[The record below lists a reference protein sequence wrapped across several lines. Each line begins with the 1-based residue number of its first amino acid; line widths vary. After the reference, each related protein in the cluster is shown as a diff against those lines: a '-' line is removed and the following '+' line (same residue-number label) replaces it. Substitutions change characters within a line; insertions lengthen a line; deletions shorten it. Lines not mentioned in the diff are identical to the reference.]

1 MHCHAGS
8 RQPRRSGNPFM
19 DDDDNNEEDAPSM
32 PTGPNPTGS
41 TTSQH
46 LQGDHQSNQRDQTVH
61 PSASTAPDVYAHTAV
76 ASPAG
81 LGADPHG
88 RQLPSDEAPGASQQ
102 GFSQL
107 PALVESNTQLS
118 MAGNKGHQ
126 HQQHFHTS
134 AQQQP
139 EQPPSATQSAET
151 EPVQSSGLSPMAAP
165 SVEVEISDVPL
176 AEPGHAADNP
186 SSIGSEV
193 SDSHPGE
200 VSRHSGSVTEPAPN
214 SQLLPSQQ
222 AGQSQRHTAAPAAQ
236 KQQRE
241 SQDAAQ
247 DQMASVQGSEAEPG
261 GDAGVSPP
269 ARQLQAPQLT
279 AQSEQQ
285 HPGTVAGKEGALP
298 LPAQR
303 APVAPPPA
311 EGLVPSR
318 PPPAPPLA
326 SEGSGRVFVPWRPAP
341 SAPDQEPAQSLGQ
354 QGSMPAPAQTAP
366 SLLPQG
372 QGSLPVSVQ
381 GQDALN
387 RPTPVVGPLLEGRG
401 RLGELTQPTSRALPQ
416 GLPSRQGSAAS
427 QAAGLSAQQG
437 LEGMLGSAA
446 HGVEEE
452 EEEESE
458 ASAQDRQ
465 KFMQSLQSPDRGST
479 RTKNLA
485 KGFGRMRAKA
495 KDLMQARNAGAASSG
510 PAGQPA
516 PAQGASHTPTDAE
529 LGRGGR
535 LARDMTM
542 MLAGLKKPANQ

>member
-1 MHCHAGS
+1 
-8 RQPRRSGNPFM
+8 M
-19 DDDDNNEEDAPSM
+19 DDDDNDEEDTPSM
-32 PTGPNPTGS
+32 PTGPVPSES
-41 TTSQH
+41 TTQPH
-46 LQGDHQSNQRDQTVH
+46 PQGDHQSSQADQTAP
-61 PSASTAPDVYAHTAV
+61 PSASIAPDVYAHTPG
-76 ASPAG
+76 ASSGG
-81 LGADPHG
+81 LGADPHA
-88 RQLPSDEAPGASQQ
+88 RQAPSAETPGSSQQ
-102 GFSQL
+102 GFSQS
-107 PALVESNTQLS
+107 PTGFESNTNLAL
-118 MAGNKGHQ
+118 AGSGGRQ
-126 HQQHFHTS
+126 HQQQFGVS

-139 EQPPSATQSAET
+139 EQPPSATQSAGT
-151 EPVQSSGLSPMAAP
+151 APVQSPPAALI
-165 SVEVEISDVPL
+165 EVEISNTPL
-176 AEPGHAADNP
+176 AEPRHAAD
-186 SSIGSEV
+186 STVEFGHGV
-193 SDSHPGE
+193 SNSHAGE

-214 SQLLPSQQ
+214 SQPLPSQQ
-222 AGQSQRHTAAPAAQ
+222 AGQSQRHAAAAAASAQ
-236 KQQRE
+236 GQQRE

-247 DQMASVQGSEAEPG
+247 DRMARVQGSEAGPG
-261 GDAGVSPP
+261 VDAGVRTP
-269 ARQLQAPQLT
+269 ARQLPAPQLT
-279 AQSEQQ
+279 AQLEPQ
-285 HPGTVAGKEGALP
+285 HAGTHTGQTGQEGELS
-298 LPAQR
+298 LPAER
-303 APVAPPPA
+303 TPMAPPPA

-326 SEGSGRVFVPWRPAP
+326 SERSGRVLVPWRPAP
-341 SAPDQEPAQSLGQ
+341 SAPDQDPAQSLAQ

-366 SLLPQG
+366 SLLPHV

-381 GQDALN
+381 GQNALN
-387 RPTPVVGPLLEGRG
+387 RPSPVSGLPLEGQG
-401 RLGELTQPTSRALPQ
+401 RLGETTSRALPQ
-416 GLPSRQGSAAS
+416 DLPSRQGFNAS
-427 QAAGLSAQQG
+427 QAAGPSDQQG
-437 LEGMLGSAA
+437 LEGMLGNAA
-446 HGVEEE
+446 PDVEG